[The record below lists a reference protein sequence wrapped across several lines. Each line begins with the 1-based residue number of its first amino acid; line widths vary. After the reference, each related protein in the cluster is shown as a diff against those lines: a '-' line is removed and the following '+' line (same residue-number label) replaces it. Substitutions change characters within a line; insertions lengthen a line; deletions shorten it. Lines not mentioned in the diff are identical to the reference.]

1 MYTNTHF
8 KKGDKKMYAIHYFEN
23 NVELLNIA
31 SRIIPTVDESV
42 RIKGRNG
49 KVISVEKIGETKY
62 FVVVEF
68 EKKVE
73 KSKPNLKS
81 IGMKRK

>member
-1 MYTNTHF
+1 
-8 KKGDKKMYAIHYFEN
+8 MYAIHYLEN
-23 NVELLNIA
+23 NIELLNIA
-31 SRIIPTVDESV
+31 SREIPAVDESV

-49 KVISVEKIGETKY
+49 KVISVEKMSETKY

-73 KSKPNLKS
+73 KSNTNLKS
-81 IGMKRK
+81 FGRNRK

>member
-1 MYTNTHF
+1 
-8 KKGDKKMYAIHYFEN
+8 MYAIHYFEN
-23 NVELLNIA
+23 KIEVLNVA
-31 SRIIPTVDESV
+31 SRIIPAVDESV

-68 EKKVE
+68 EKNVE
-73 KSKPNLKS
+73 KGNTNFRS